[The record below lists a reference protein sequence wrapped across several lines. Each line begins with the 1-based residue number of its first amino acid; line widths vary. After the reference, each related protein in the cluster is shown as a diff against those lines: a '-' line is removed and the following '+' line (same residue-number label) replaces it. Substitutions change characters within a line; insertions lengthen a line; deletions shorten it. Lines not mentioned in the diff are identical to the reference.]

1 MTVGA
6 SKKARVDDIIQQMEG
21 EEEEK
26 KEKEMKKKE
35 KEKSQGFWNI
45 SWILKIAKNYEEVL
59 WRTIMSQ
66 R

>member
-35 KEKSQGFWNI
+35 KEKSQGF
-45 SWILKIAKNYEEVL
+45 
-59 WRTIMSQ
+59 
-66 R
+66 